1 VTTNGMLFTQYE
13 LFIVGGLICKGWKS
27 RYFVLFEDSSLI
39 WYHDHNS
46 YHHVGGVKLKV
57 ISPQ

>member
-1 VTTNGMLFTQYE
+1 MMFTQYE
-13 LFIVGGLICKGWKS
+13 RFIVGGLLCKGWKS

-57 ISPQ
+57 TSPE